1 MQRELGGLRGRVEEQ
16 YDTIGRLADPDQR
29 FAELQRMAL
38 EPSFQAIIGG
48 KLTAAQIRRL
58 RAYKLTDT
66 TIAKLVSS
74 GILPEGWP
82 DPGRFFGPAAF
93 RKHLPKAQQLPM
105 EKLQRQLLEGEVAYP
120 ENWPERGEDYSRIQP
135 TEWQMLEES
144 ERTRVHAAN
153 DRIQSSLGE
162 LKDLLFM
169 AAALADSDACP
180 DPEERIDTALQFA
193 RIQAQFIFDDIAQA
207 ERVKMDVATTNLSGG
222 INIGAADAT
231 APDVLGNA
239 QRERIMRPGSLIPQ
253 DAGPEGSS

>member
-1 MQRELGGLRGRVEEQ
+1 
-16 YDTIGRLADPDQR
+16 
-29 FAELQRMAL
+29 
-38 EPSFQAIIGG
+38 
-48 KLTAAQIRRL
+48 
-58 RAYKLTDT
+58 
-66 TIAKLVSS
+66 
-74 GILPEGWP
+74 
-82 DPGRFFGPAAF
+82 
-93 RKHLPKAQQLPM
+93 M

-144 ERTRVHAAN
+144 ERTQVHAAN

-180 DPEERIDTALQFA
+180 DPEEQIDTALQFA

-231 APDVLGNA
+231 APDVLGDA
-239 QRERIMRPGSLIPQ
+239 QRERISAATDAASADASARKDWQTVKRGGRSLKRTETIRPHTSPATQHKHPNQLRK
-253 DAGPEGSS
+253 DAQGNPVPRLRRRQI